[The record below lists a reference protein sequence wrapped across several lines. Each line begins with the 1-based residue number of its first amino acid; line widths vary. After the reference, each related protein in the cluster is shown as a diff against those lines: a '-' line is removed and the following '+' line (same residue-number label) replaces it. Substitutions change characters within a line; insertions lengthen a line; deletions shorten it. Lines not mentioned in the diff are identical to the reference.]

1 MDPPVTY
8 QELLAEQYAENATQ
22 LLAFQQTEY
31 NDEATEYEAPQASM
45 TGYAIEDQHLF
56 QQFPGNRNI
65 ADDIITPDKFID
77 NTKLSIRNSKNIKLH
92 TFSIDSRFRAY
103 VSPGV
108 LPINTLN
115 NPANPNALNS
125 FTPTATSVAS
135 HFVSRLA
142 TPIKNAI
149 SAKLSSLELPNTF
162 VNFQQ
167 IRGNTIFQMR
177 VNGTST
183 YHNVDIDPTNI
194 GKYYPTADL
203 LAADIQKAMRAL
215 TSVTARATLTCRV
228 DTNTGYMRL
237 GNSSA
242 TPGVTYDFNFNYTTP
257 TVFVFDKLAA
267 SMGFK
272 LSDTYQNVTLNS
284 GTDLTATYLPDLN
297 TDDYIYLRINDYNT
311 VIPQT
316 VNDTYFSVFSK
327 IIVAVDKQQI
337 IYDNSNTNTTNK
349 TYNFM
354 LPTNIQQLEIQLLD
368 RAGNELIFDGN
379 FSMTIEIEEI
389 LSQGLY
395 EKLREL

>member
-1 MDPPVTY
+1 MSQPVTY
-8 QELLAEQYAENATQ
+8 QQLLAEQYQENATQ
-22 LLAFQQTEY
+22 MLAFQQTEY
-31 NDEATEYEAPQASM
+31 NDETTEYETPQASM
-45 TGYAIEDQHLF
+45 TGYAIEDPHLY
-56 QQFPGNRNI
+56 QEFPGNRNI
-65 ADDIITPDKFID
+65 EDDIVPPNAFVD
-77 NTKLSIRNSKNIKLH
+77 NTKLSIRINKNIKLH
-92 TFSIDSRFRAY
+92 TLSIDSRFRAFIN
-103 VSPGV
+103 PGI
-108 LPINTLN
+108 LPDNSLN
-115 NPANPNALNS
+115 NPANPNALNA

-135 HFVSRLA
+135 HFASRLA

-149 SAKLSSLELPNTF
+149 SVKLSSMELPNTF

-167 IRGNTIFQMR
+167 IRGNTMFQMR

-183 YHNVDIDPTNI
+183 YYNVDIDPTNI
-194 GKYYPTADL
+194 GKYYPTAEL
-203 LAADIQKAMRAL
+203 LAADIQTAMRAL
-215 TSVTARATLTCRV
+215 TAITASATLTCSV
-228 DTNTGYMRL
+228 DANGYMLL

-242 TPGVTYDFNFNYTTP
+242 TPGCTYDFNFNYTTP

-272 LSDTYQNVTLNS
+272 LGGTYQNVTLNS

-327 IIVAVDKQQI
+327 IIVSVDKQHI
-337 IYDNSNTNTTNK
+337 IYDNNSTNTTNK

>member
-1 MDPPVTY
+1 M
-8 QELLAEQYAENATQ
+8 
-22 LLAFQQTEY
+22 
-31 NDEATEYEAPQASM
+31 
-45 TGYAIEDQHLF
+45 
-56 QQFPGNRNI
+56 
-65 ADDIITPDKFID
+65 
-77 NTKLSIRNSKNIKLH
+77 
-92 TFSIDSRFRAY
+92 
-103 VSPGV
+103 
-108 LPINTLN
+108 
-115 NPANPNALNS
+115 
-125 FTPTATSVAS
+125 
-135 HFVSRLA
+135 
-142 TPIKNAI
+142 
-149 SAKLSSLELPNTF
+149 ELPNTF

-167 IRGNTIFQMR
+167 IRGNTMFQMR

-183 YHNVDIDPTNI
+183 YYNVDIDPTNI
-194 GKYYPTADL
+194 GKYYPTAEL
-203 LAADIQKAMRAL
+203 LAADIQTAMQAL
-215 TSVTARATLTCRV
+215 TAITASATLTCSL
-228 DTNTGYMRL
+228 DPLTKCMRI

-242 TPGVTYDFNFNYTTP
+242 DPMVTYDFNFNYTTP

-272 LSDTYQNVTLNS
+272 LGGTYQGVTLNS
-284 GTDLTATYLPDLN
+284 TNFLTATYLPDLN

-327 IIVAVDKQQI
+327 IIVSVDKQHI
-337 IYDNSNTNTTNK
+337 IYDNNSTNTTNK